1 MSFSSEQKLH
11 IINSGIKSACCRRS
25 LLSGIMFAKARV
37 DADSILISLERP
49 EYAEFVS
56 SFVREFYGKKADIY
70 RPEKGG
76 RCINMRFGSHSAINY
91 ISNLES
97 SDNLFMEKCASCA
110 SYFLRGVFL
119 ASGKISDPEKQY
131 SIEFTLGDR
140 ADLFAQYLGGLGLS
154 ALVSDKRNGRT
165 VYFKN
170 SSQIEDLLG
179 HANMNKALFDVI
191 EARFNGEARKNIMR
205 ALNCETR
212 NMEKTVN
219 AAVSQHKLI
228 ERLEKANLLS
238 SLPDELLAVAR
249 LRLEYP
255 DYSLS
260 RLAAEA
266 SMSKSGLSHRMTK
279 LLEYGERLLE
289 KR

>member
-1 MSFSSEQKLH
+1 MSFSSEQKLQ
-11 IINSGIKSACCRRS
+11 IISTGIKSACCRRS
-25 LLSGIMFAKARV
+25 FLSGIMLAKAKP
-37 DADSILISLERP
+37 DGDSVVLSLEKG
-49 EYAEFVS
+49 EYAEYFA
-56 SFVREFYGKKADIY
+56 SFAREFYGKKTDIFH
-70 RPEKGG
+70 PEKGG
-76 RCINMRFGSHSAINY
+76 RCVSVRFESRSALNY
-91 ISNLES
+91 L
-97 SDNLFMEKCASCA
+97 SDLDNKCDLLAEKCASCA
-110 SYFLRGVFL
+110 SHFLRGVFL

-131 SIEFTLGDR
+131 SLEFTLGDR
-140 ADLFAQYLGGLGLS
+140 ADLFRDYLVGLGLS
-154 ALVSDKRNGRT
+154 PLVSDKRNGRT

-228 ERLEKANLLS
+228 KRLEDANLLS

-279 LLEYGERLLE
+279 LLEYGERLLD
-289 KR
+289 KN